1 MAIDAL
7 QKISCD
13 NIKAA
18 GIVVYTV
25 QVNTDRDPTSTLLQQ
40 CASPDSIEP
49 KGPKFFLLTS
59 GTQIVTAFNTIGTS
73 LSKLRIAK

>member
-1 MAIDAL
+1 VAIDAL

-25 QVNTDRDPTSTLLQQ
+25 QVNTDRDPTSMLLQQ
-40 CASPDSIEP
+40 CASPETVELKAP
-49 KGPKFFLLTS
+49 KFLLTS
-59 GTQIVTAFNTIGTS
+59 GRQIVTAFNTIGTS
-73 LSKLRIAK
+73 CP